1 MEANKNN
8 TNQNETSSPKSLNGT
23 EQSSNWEKA
32 AELIAGD
39 NKLMGSLLK
48 LIVSP
53 IALLAGAGLIAYLFF
68 KNKGYKDE
76 ITKLKEE
83 NTKLLNEKSLLAE
96 EAETQKRKY
105 KKLKKVLEIEQSQEA
120 QRLLPQEHKRMVPMQ
135 GIQREKMKYL
145 D

>member
-1 MEANKNN
+1 MEANKTN
-8 TNQNETSSPKSLNGT
+8 TKQNETISAKSLNGA

-48 LIVSP
+48 LIISP
-53 IALLAGAGLIAYLFF
+53 FALLAGAGLIAYLFF

-83 NTKLLNEKSLLAE
+83 NAKLLNEKSFLAE

-105 KKLKKVLEIEQSQEA
+105 KKLKKVLEVEQSQEA
-120 QRLLPQEHKRMVPMQ
+120 QSLLPQDRNRTLTMHGMQ
-135 GIQREKMKYL
+135 KEKMKYL